1 MKFAGDAM
9 LIVWK
14 VDEKEGDKGHTL
26 DELRAIAAAKAVACA
41 TSSIDLLRGEKSG
54 STSAQRQSMMG
65 GMMRADMS
73 PSPHQRSG
81 SSNIPSPV
89 KLQIHVGVGVGEMA
103 GIHVGG
109 LRQRWE
115 YIVMGECANMMMRAE
130 DIGKV
135 NQVVACPQTKTLLDR
150 NNAFLK
156 LSHFNVAEG
165 ENGNQLNQP
174 QSSPFTSYLDHN
186 PLTHKPPHHFLRAVE
201 KGFSLISGFK
211 SDRVYKDMMESV
223 LKTTKLR
230 ADTKTVYF
238 RKEKVSVGQVSY
250 LYRTLRSYIPAPII
264 AKIDEMEDVSND
276 GVLRE
281 LCVLFVKLNNLS
293 GLNIDTTDEVLLTEV
308 SEKIQKT
315 VVTVQEAAY
324 HGRATLRQFII
335 DDKGAVAIIVVG
347 LPPVTAIKNSS
358 RGLKIALRI
367 LENGIPAQIG
377 VTTGICYCGT
387 IGSSTSRG
395 DFAVV
400 GDHINMAARLMGK
413 APEGKILCDNNTMM
427 AAKNDKS
434 LTFYDKKT
442 LRVKGKSQPIVAYSP
457 ARKIQSV
464 LAPVDFLSM
473 QRSPLI
479 GQAEVWKTLQFQH
492 QFRNKSKPQL
502 IQILGPK
509 LSGKTKLINMFSKT
523 QQLERIT
530 VVTARADKFECT
542 TSYFVFREILYNI
555 FEHGVNLAR

>member
-1 MKFAGDAM
+1 
-9 LIVWK
+9 
-14 VDEKEGDKGHTL
+14 
-26 DELRAIAAAKAVACA
+26 
-41 TSSIDLLRGEKSG
+41 
-54 STSAQRQSMMG
+54 
-65 GMMRADMS
+65 
-73 PSPHQRSG
+73 
-81 SSNIPSPV
+81 
-89 KLQIHVGVGVGEMA
+89 
-103 GIHVGG
+103 
-109 LRQRWE
+109 
-115 YIVMGECANMMMRAE
+115 
-130 DIGKV
+130 
-135 NQVVACPQTKTLLDR
+135 
-150 NNAFLK
+150 
-156 LSHFNVAEG
+156 
-165 ENGNQLNQP
+165 
-174 QSSPFTSYLDHN
+174 
-186 PLTHKPPHHFLRAVE
+186 
-201 KGFSLISGFK
+201 
-211 SDRVYKDMMESV
+211 MMESV

-238 RKEKVSVGQVSY
+238 RKEKVSVEQVSY

-293 GLNIDTTDEVLLTEV
+293 GLTIDTTDEVLLTEV